1 MTGYIT
7 TANGDVWRLPAV
19 LEWEI
24 LRTDGDGCDS
34 ARVVFHYEP
43 ARLEVLKKATRLRL
57 EQDGT
62 TEFFGVVD
70 EFTAEVGKDGRLA
83 EISARG
89 LMALLL
95 DSQLRGAEFAS
106 FGEKDAI
113 SRLVTPFGITKV
125 REGGLGNLRNFSW
138 ESAATPWQVLLGYCR
153 HVGGISP
160 RFTADGTLVLK
171 QEERPLWLLTDACAY
186 TEAKLRYRR
195 YGVIARQ
202 IVVSAGGAAET
213 AENKAAQELAL
224 NTQKVA
230 VKTGKTLK
238 ASWRSGQQRIED
250 AMDKAAVLTVTIPGP
265 FAGEPGD
272 RVRVNLEK
280 AAFTGDMQLRSVKK
294 SCSSHGQQTVLELE
308 GAWG

>member
-7 TANGDVWRLPAV
+7 TANGDVWRLPAL

-34 ARVVFHYEP
+34 ARVISHYEP

-57 EQDGT
+57 EKDGK

-70 EFTAEVGKDGRLA
+70 EFTAGAGSNGRRL

-89 LMALLL
+89 LMALML
-95 DSQLRGAEFAS
+95 DSQLRSAEFAS

-113 SRLVTPFGITKV
+113 SRLATPFGITKV
-125 REGGLGNLRNFSW
+125 VSGGLGNLRNFSW
-138 ESAATPWQVLLGYCR
+138 ESAATPWQVLSGYCR
-153 HVGGISP
+153 HAGGIRP

-171 QEERPLWLLTDACAY
+171 REEKPLWLLTDACAY
-186 TEAKLRYRR
+186 TEARLRYRR
-195 YGVIARQ
+195 YGVVTRQ
-202 IVVSAGGAAET
+202 IVVSAGGAVET
-213 AENKAAQELAL
+213 AENEAARELAL
-224 NTQKVA
+224 DTQKVA
-230 VKTGKTLK
+230 VRTGKTLK
-238 ASWRSGQQRIED
+238 ASWRTGQQRVED
-250 AMDKAAVLTVTIPGP
+250 SLDKAASLTVTIPGL

-272 RVRVNLEK
+272 RVRVNLPK
-280 AAFTGDMQLRSVKK
+280 AGFAGDMKLRSMKK
-294 SCSSHGQQTVLELE
+294 VCSSRGQQTVLELE